1 MGKKVALPLVYYRRQ
16 IMVLVL
22 CSIFLVSMA
31 AFCAT
36 EEDVTGAKGMVK
48 TIYGLIDDVFGIS
61 GMEDLEDLLVIHF
74 DSGTLKAGGITFTS
88 LSTVLTTMYKTFQN
102 LGVMLL
108 LVFFGV
114 GLLQSISFQ
123 QMYLE
128 KLVKQFIF
136 LCIGIVVM
144 SRSMDLVFGI
154 GNVFSALIQKIVSN
168 ANVSYADMESQILN
182 LKMAI
187 YDDCHVSTGT
197 GLKAAIADTVS
208 NMASSI
214 SYIIQLFIPS
224 LIAKLS
230 NVVVSVMCWSRFIE
244 LTIMAIVSPLSVCD
258 ISSGTGAGSNAVR
271 GIKNVMALALSGA
284 VIMLAVFICQQI
296 QFGIL
301 SANVMNQEN
310 FMSCIWKEIV
320 VAVVEVGLVVKA
332 PGLSKQIMGMA

>member
-1 MGKKVALPLVYYRRQ
+1 MGRKAALPFLYYRRQ
-16 IMVLVL
+16 ILFLVL
-22 CSIFLVSMA
+22 FCVLLGSMA

-36 EEDVTGAKGMVK
+36 EEDVNSAKGMVK
-48 TIYGLIDDVFGIS
+48 NIYGLIDDIFDIS
-61 GMEDLEDLLVIHF
+61 GMEDLEDLLVIDF
-74 DSGTLKAGGITFTS
+74 DRGTLKAGGITFTS
-88 LSTVLTTMYKTFQN
+88 LSTVITTMYKTFQN

-108 LVFFGV
+108 LIFFGV
-114 GLLQSISFQ
+114 GVLQSISFQ
-123 QMYLE
+123 QMYIE
-128 KLVKQFIF
+128 KLVRQFIF

-144 SRSMDLVFGI
+144 SKSMNLVFGI

-168 ANVSYADMESQILN
+168 ANVSYADMKSQILN

-197 GLKAAIADTVS
+197 GIRAALADTVS
-208 NMASSI
+208 NMASSV

-244 LTIMAIVSPLSVCD
+244 LTIMAVVSPLSVCD
-258 ISSGTGAGSNAVR
+258 ISSGAGAGSNAVR
-271 GIKNVMALALSGA
+271 GIKNVMALALAGA

-301 SANVMNQEN
+301 SANVMDKSN
-310 FMSCIWKEIV
+310 FMTCIWKEIV

-332 PGLSKQIMGMA
+332 PGLSKQILGMT

>member
-22 CSIFLVSMA
+22 CRIFLVSMA

-114 GLLQSISFQ
+114 GMLQSISFQ

-144 SRSMDLVFGI
+144 SKSMDLVFGI

-208 NMASSI
+208 NMASSV

-230 NVVVSVMCWSRFIE
+230 NVAVSVMCWSRFIE

-332 PGLSKQIMGMA
+332 PGLSKQILGMA

>member
-1 MGKKVALPLVYYRRQ
+1 MEQKNMLPGLTREAEEKKLQ
-16 IMVLVL
+16 EI
-22 CSIFLVSMA
+22 I
-31 AFCAT
+31 
-36 EEDVTGAKGMVK
+36 
-48 TIYGLIDDVFGIS
+48 GIAQQNLERARADIRKVN
-61 GMEDLEDLLVIHF
+61 EDLEDLLVIHF

-144 SRSMDLVFGI
+144 SKSMDLVFGI

-332 PGLSKQIMGMA
+332 PGLSKQILGMA

>member
-1 MGKKVALPLVYYRRQ
+1 MG
-16 IMVLVL
+16 
-22 CSIFLVSMA
+22 
-31 AFCAT
+31 
-36 EEDVTGAKGMVK
+36 
-48 TIYGLIDDVFGIS
+48 
-61 GMEDLEDLLVIHF
+61 
-74 DSGTLKAGGITFTS
+74 
-88 LSTVLTTMYKTFQN
+88 
-102 LGVMLL
+102 
-108 LVFFGV
+108 
-114 GLLQSISFQ
+114 
-123 QMYLE
+123 
-128 KLVKQFIF
+128 
-136 LCIGIVVM
+136 
-144 SRSMDLVFGI
+144 
-154 GNVFSALIQKIVSN
+154 KIVSIN
-168 ANVSYADMESQILN
+168 AGSTSI
-182 LKMAI
+182 KMAI

-230 NVVVSVMCWSRFIE
+230 NVVVSVMCWARFIE

-332 PGLSKQIMGMA
+332 PGLSKQILGMA

>member
-1 MGKKVALPLVYYRRQ
+1 
-16 IMVLVL
+16 
-22 CSIFLVSMA
+22 
-31 AFCAT
+31 
-36 EEDVTGAKGMVK
+36 
-48 TIYGLIDDVFGIS
+48 
-61 GMEDLEDLLVIHF
+61 
-74 DSGTLKAGGITFTS
+74 
-88 LSTVLTTMYKTFQN
+88 
-102 LGVMLL
+102 
-108 LVFFGV
+108 
-114 GLLQSISFQ
+114 
-123 QMYLE
+123 
-128 KLVKQFIF
+128 
-136 LCIGIVVM
+136 
-144 SRSMDLVFGI
+144 
-154 GNVFSALIQKIVSN
+154 
-168 ANVSYADMESQILN
+168 MESQILN

-332 PGLSKQIMGMA
+332 PGLSKQILGMA